1 MPGIARFDPHQER
14 VLREPYTVYEHY
26 RRHDPVHWG
35 EPYAPGADGC
45 WYLFRHDH
53 VVEFLRDRRFRRKW
67 SPERTEERIRAAPP
81 EQRPYLEVLDR
92 LLLSTD
98 PPAHRRLRTLVSK
111 AFAQR
116 AVDSYRPMVHRTA
129 EELVGALPRTAEF
142 DLVESFA
149 APLSGAV
156 ICAVLGAPA
165 ELGPD
170 LRDWITRFSDGL
182 DLRKRTDTM
191 TAASEATAELLGYF
205 GGQLAQ
211 RRRAPRDDLVSA
223 LLTARDQDDRLSED
237 ELLAMVIQLVFAGHE
252 TTVQQIGAT
261 VLNLVEHRDELAR
274 VLSDPRLIANAVAES
289 LRRTGSV
296 HSAAARKPVEDVRIG
311 DKLIRAGEPVI
322 AFVASANRDPEMFDD
337 PDRFDLDRDTSASV
351 AFGAGIHYCLG
362 APLARLETETAVGA
376 LLPRMPGLE
385 TVPGSPPRYRSNTV
399 LPGIAALPMR
409 GRQS

>member
-1 MPGIARFDPHQER
+1 MPGIARFDPHHER
-14 VLREPYTVYEHY
+14 VLREPYAVYEHY

-35 EPYAPGADGC
+35 QPYAPGTDGC

-53 VVEFLRDRRFRRKW
+53 VVAFLRDRRFRRKW
-67 SPERTEERIRAAPP
+67 SPERTEERIRASPP
-81 EQRPYLEVLDR
+81 EQRPYLRVLDR

-116 AVDSYRPMVHRTA
+116 TVDSYRPMVQRAT
-129 EELVGALPRTAEF
+129 ERVLDTLPRSAAF
-142 DLVESFA
+142 DLIDAFA

-170 LRDWITRFSDGL
+170 LRTWITRFSDGL

-191 TAASEATAELLGYF
+191 TAAAEATDELLGYF
-205 GGQLAQ
+205 TRQLAE

-223 LLTARDQDDRLSED
+223 LLSARDEEDRLTED
-237 ELLAMVIQLVFAGHE
+237 ELLAMIIQLVFAGHE

-274 VLSDPRLIANAVAES
+274 VLSDPGLVPKAVAES
-289 LRRTGSV
+289 LRRAGSV
-296 HSAAARKPVEDVRIG
+296 HSAAARKPVQDVRIG
-311 DKLIRAGEPVI
+311 EKLIRAGEPVI
-322 AFVASANRDPEMFDD
+322 AFVASANRDPEVFPD

-351 AFGAGIHYCLG
+351 AFGAGIHFCLG

-376 LLPRMPGLE
+376 LLRRMPGLQ

-399 LPGIAALPMR
+399 LPGIAALPV
-409 GRQS
+409 RQG